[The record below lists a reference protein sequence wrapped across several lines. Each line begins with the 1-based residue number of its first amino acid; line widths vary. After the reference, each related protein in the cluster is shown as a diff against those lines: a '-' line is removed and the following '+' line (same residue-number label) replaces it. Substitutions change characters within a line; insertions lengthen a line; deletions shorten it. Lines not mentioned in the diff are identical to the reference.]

1 MKIRKRLLTPTGS
14 LPLVS
19 EDVRLELSAPGRA
32 VFQVAT
38 SEPVSGEV
46 LFTMGY
52 GVDDADTLF
61 FAGFV
66 ERYLPVDD
74 TQARLMCREMSA
86 RMDKAI
92 PLALRHPTLRDVL
105 TEYANATGLRFLFP
119 ERPYMDTKIPA
130 FNMLG
135 TGLEG
140 LANIGG
146 AFQISDYIWQATG
159 DGSVWLGSWE
169 DSRWPSRPV
178 ELPRNVFRNVPA
190 DGGKSCPPMPAMRPG
205 VVLNGERVTL
215 VHLSGHQ
222 MTLKTREAA

>member
-135 TGLEG
+135 QGLKDWRTSAGHSRFRTTSGRRPGTAPSGLEAG
-140 LANIGG
+140 RTRAGPR
-146 AFQISDYIWQATG
+146 A
-159 DGSVWLGSWE
+159 
-169 DSRWPSRPV
+169 PSSFP
-178 ELPRNVFRNVPA
+178 ET
-190 DGGKSCPPMPAMRPG
+190 C
-205 VVLNGERVTL
+205 
-215 VHLSGHQ
+215 SG
-222 MTLKTREAA
+222 T

>member
-74 TQARLMCREMSA
+74 TQAR
-86 RMDKAI
+86 
-92 PLALRHPTLRDVL
+92 H
-105 TEYANATGLRFLFP
+105 
-119 ERPYMDTKIPA
+119 
-130 FNMLG
+130 
-135 TGLEG
+135 
-140 LANIGG
+140 IGG

-178 ELPRNVFRNVPA
+178 ELPRNVFRNVTA

-222 MTLKTREAA
+222 MTLKTREDA

>member
-92 PLALRHPTLRDVL
+92 PLPCVT
-105 TEYANATGLRFLFP
+105 
-119 ERPYMDTKIPA
+119 RPY
-130 FNMLG
+130 
-135 TGLEG
+135 
-140 LANIGG
+140 
-146 AFQISDYIWQATG
+146 
-159 DGSVWLGSWE
+159 
-169 DSRWPSRPV
+169 
-178 ELPRNVFRNVPA
+178 
-190 DGGKSCPPMPAMRPG
+190 
-205 VVLNGERVTL
+205 VTF
-215 VHLSGHQ
+215 
-222 MTLKTREAA
+222 

>member
-1 MKIRKRLLTPTGS
+1 MQRLSGKNFDVYLGDMLVHVESAS
-14 LPLVS
+14 LDIEDSS
-19 EDVRLELSAPGRA
+19 EV
-32 VFQVAT
+32 
-38 SEPVSGEV
+38 
-46 LFTMGY
+46 
-52 GVDDADTLF
+52 
-61 FAGFV
+61 
-66 ERYLPVDD
+66 
-74 TQARLMCREMSA
+74 
-86 RMDKAI
+86 
-92 PLALRHPTLRDVL
+92 
-105 TEYANATGLRFLFP
+105 ANATGLRFLFP

-146 AFQISDYIWQATG
+146 AFQIPDYIWQATG

-169 DSRWPSRPV
+169 DSRWPSHPV
-178 ELPRNVFRNVPA
+178 ELPRNVFRNVTA
-190 DGGKSCPPMPAMRPG
+190 DGGKSCPPIPAMRPG

>member
-1 MKIRKRLLTPTGS
+1 MKIRKRLVTPTGS

-32 VFQVAT
+32 VFQVGT
-38 SEPVSGEV
+38 SAPVSGEI
-46 LFTMGY
+46 LFTIGY
-52 GVDDADTLF
+52 GVDEADTLF

-66 ERYLPVDD
+66 ERCLPVDG

-105 TEYANATGLRFLFP
+105 REHANATGLRFLFP
-119 ERPYMDTKIPA
+119 QRPYMDTKIPA

-140 LANIGG
+140 LAHIGG

-159 DGSVWLGSWE
+159 DGSVWVGSWG

-178 ELPRNVFRNVPA
+178 ELPRNVFQNVTA
-190 DGGKSCPPMPAMRPG
+190 DGGKSCLPMPAMRPG

-215 VHLSGHQ
+215 VRLSGHQ
-222 MTLKTREAA
+222 MTIKTEAA